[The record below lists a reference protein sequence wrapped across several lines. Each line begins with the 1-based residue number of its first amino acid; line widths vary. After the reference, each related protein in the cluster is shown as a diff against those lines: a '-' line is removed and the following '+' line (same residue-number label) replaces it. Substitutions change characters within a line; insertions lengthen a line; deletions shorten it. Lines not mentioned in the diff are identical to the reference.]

1 MNGNDKDALQ
11 SSPSAAL
18 GIGEAL
24 INRKRLLVSLLSDRE
39 AVRVICAPPL
49 YGKTVLANQYAR
61 MAFPPGNVT
70 WIQASDP
77 EFLVNLDSGN
87 IEEVLDSDNSSPGK
101 LVVFDGISKLKGKR
115 RTSLVTLMGK
125 LHTKQ
130 CEVMVTT
137 EDSTLAA
144 DVELPVVVLDA
155 REMALSSDELPKRQD
170 HFGNHESPFEKDHMP
185 TKRCVPPVALD
196 NERGADRFLKA
207 LLRQTP
213 SSPEESLAHLALFLG
228 SGSLSQITDFFDEH
242 TQPDISLVER
252 LYPYAGV
259 RLLSST
265 FSSFDLS
272 DEAKHELMATHYS
285 SVAAF
290 TRFED
295 EAGFV
300 LACVDLCLATGNR
313 ELAAMALES
322 RKVQQWYAEKHGAET
337 ANYPLQALGDNAIP
351 ADDKAT
357 VGSMKHE
364 IASPVRIDLFGHCE
378 VTRDGESVLSKG
390 ELRRKAKLVIA
401 LLVVNDGKELPRTWI
416 ERIVWPESD
425 PACVRSSFYNLW
437 SYIRRILTPSG
448 EEPFGSRRSR
458 DTVSFAGLNY
468 VSDVSEVH
476 AQCLLL
482 NGCTDP
488 DICKRALGEIER
500 LYCGPLLPGVQND
513 QIDAYRITYQNRVLD
528 ALVDGVRAL
537 IRVNELRLAQ
547 HYAEFAFGIDQTRED
562 VVYQYMKVQ
571 QLLGQFAGAIS
582 TFVSCRRALVDRFG
596 IDGSSRLEDLYEEIL
611 EEVSA
616 SGTSTETFKN
626 DGSSHRP

>member
-1 MNGNDKDALQ
+1 MNGNDKDALR

-70 WIQASDP
+70 WVQASEP
-77 EFLVNLDSGN
+77 EFLVSLDSGN
-87 IEEVLDSDNSSPGK
+87 IEEVLDSDGSSPGK

-155 REMALSSDELPKRQD
+155 REMALSSDELPKRQC
-170 HFGNHESPFEKDHMP
+170 HSGNHESLFEKGHMP
-185 TKRCVPPVALD
+185 TKRSVPPVALD
-196 NERGADRFLKA
+196 KEKGADRFLKA

-213 SSPEESLAHLALFLG
+213 SSPEESLAYLALFLG
-228 SGSLSQITDFFDEH
+228 SGSLSLITDFFDEH
-242 TQPDISLVER
+242 TQPDIALVES
-252 LYPYAGV
+252 LFPFAGV
-259 RLLSST
+259 SLLSS
-265 FSSFDLS
+265 SFYAFELTV
-272 DEAKHELMATHYS
+272 EARHELMAAHYS
-285 SVAAF
+285 SIVSF
-290 TRFED
+290 SRFED
-295 EAGFV
+295 EAEFL
-300 LACVDLCLATGNR
+300 LACVDSCLAAGKR
-313 ELAAMALES
+313 ALASKALES

-337 ANYPLQALGDNAIP
+337 GNFSLPIP
-351 ADDKAT
+351 ASEHFFGEDGTITDAVKT
-357 VGSMKHE
+357 E
-364 IASPVRIDLFGHCE
+364 IVSPVRINLFGRCE
-378 VTRDGESVLSKG
+378 VTRDGKDVLPNG
-390 ELRRKAKLVIA
+390 ELRRKAKLVLA

-437 SYIRRILTPSG
+437 SYIRRVLTPPD

-458 DTVSFAGLNY
+458 DTVSLAGLNY
-468 VSDVSEVH
+468 VSDVGEVH

-482 NGCTDP
+482 NGCNDP

-537 IRVNELRLAQ
+537 IRANDLRLAQ

-571 QLLGQFAGAIS
+571 QLLGQYAGAIS
-582 TFVSCRRALVDRFG
+582 AFVSCRRALVDRFG
-596 IDGSSRLEDLYEEIL
+596 IDGSSRLEELYEEIL
-611 EEVSA
+611 EEVSSSGATIETLKDDEA
-616 SGTSTETFKN
+616 SC
-626 DGSSHRP
+626 R

>member
-1 MNGNDKDALQ
+1 MNGNDKDALR

-70 WIQASDP
+70 WVQASEP
-77 EFLVNLDSGN
+77 EFLVNLDSGS
-87 IEEVLDSDNSSPGK
+87 IEEVLDSDDSLPGK

-155 REMALSSDELPKRQD
+155 REMALSSDELPKRQC
-170 HFGNHESPFEKDHMP
+170 HSGNHESLFEKGHMP
-185 TKRCVPPVALD
+185 TKRSVPPVALD
-196 NERGADRFLKA
+196 KEKGADRFLKA
-207 LLRQTP
+207 LLRQAP
-213 SSPEESLAHLALFLG
+213 SSPEESLAYLALFLG
-228 SGSLSQITDFFDEH
+228 SGSLSLITDFFDEH
-242 TQPDISLVER
+242 TQPDIALVES
-252 LYPYAGV
+252 LFPFAGV
-259 RLLSST
+259 SLLSS
-265 FSSFDLS
+265 SFYAFELTV
-272 DEAKHELMATHYS
+272 EARHELMAAHYS
-285 SVAAF
+285 SIVSF
-290 TRFED
+290 SRFED
-295 EAGFV
+295 EAEFL
-300 LACVDLCLATGNR
+300 LACVDSCLAAGKR
-313 ELAAMALES
+313 ALASKALEG

-337 ANYPLQALGDNAIP
+337 GNFSLPIPVNDHFFGEGGAITD
-351 ADDKAT
+351 AVKT
-357 VGSMKHE
+357 E
-364 IASPVRIDLFGHCE
+364 IVSPVRINLFGRCE
-378 VTRDGESVLSKG
+378 VTRDGKNVLPNG
-390 ELRRKAKLVIA
+390 ELRRKAKLVLA

-437 SYIRRILTPSG
+437 SYIRRVLTPPD

-458 DTVSFAGLNY
+458 DTVSLAGLNY
-468 VSDVSEVH
+468 VSDVGEVH

-482 NGCTDP
+482 NGCNDP

-537 IRVNELRLAQ
+537 IRANDLRLAQ

-571 QLLGQFAGAIS
+571 QLLGQYAGAIS

-596 IDGSSRLEDLYEEIL
+596 IDGSSRLEELYEEIL
-611 EEVSA
+611 EEVSSSGATTEAPKDDEA
-616 SGTSTETFKN
+616 SW
-626 DGSSHRP
+626 R

>member
-1 MNGNDKDALQ
+1 MNGNDKDALR

-70 WIQASDP
+70 WVQASEP
-77 EFLVNLDSGN
+77 EFLVNLDSGS
-87 IEEVLDSDNSSPGK
+87 IDEILDFDDSSPGK

-170 HFGNHESPFEKDHMP
+170 HSGNHESLFEKGHMP
-185 TKRCVPPVALD
+185 TKRSVPPVALD
-196 NERGADRFLKA
+196 KEKGADRFLKA

-213 SSPEESLAHLALFLG
+213 SSPEESLAYLALFLG
-228 SGSLSQITDFFDEH
+228 SGSLSLITDFFDEH
-242 TQPDISLVER
+242 TQPDIALVES
-252 LYPYAGV
+252 LFPFAGV
-259 RLLSST
+259 SLLSS
-265 FSSFDLS
+265 SFYAFELTV
-272 DEAKHELMATHYS
+272 EARHELMAAHYS
-285 SVAAF
+285 SIVSF
-290 TRFED
+290 SRFED
-295 EAGFV
+295 EAEFL
-300 LACVDLCLATGNR
+300 LACVDSCLAAGKR
-313 ELAAMALES
+313 ALASKALES

-337 ANYPLQALGDNAIP
+337 GNFSLPIP
-351 ADDKAT
+351 SNEHFFGEDGTITDAVKT
-357 VGSMKHE
+357 E
-364 IASPVRIDLFGHCE
+364 IVSSVRINLFGRCE
-378 VTRDGESVLSKG
+378 VTRDGKNVLPNG
-390 ELRRKAKLVIA
+390 ELRRKAKLVLA

-437 SYIRRILTPSG
+437 SYIRRVLTPPD

-458 DTVSFAGLNY
+458 DTVSLAGLNY
-468 VSDVSEVH
+468 VSDVGEVH

-482 NGCTDP
+482 NGCNDP

-537 IRVNELRLAQ
+537 IRANDLRLAQ

-571 QLLGQFAGAIS
+571 QLLGQYAGAIS

-596 IDGSSRLEDLYEEIL
+596 IDGSSRLEELYEEIL
-611 EEVSA
+611 EEVSS
-616 SGTSTETFKN
+616 SGATTETLK
-626 DGSSHRP
+626 DDEASCR

>member
-1 MNGNDKDALQ
+1 MNGNDKDALR
-11 SSPSAAL
+11 SSPSVAL

-70 WIQASDP
+70 WVQASEP
-77 EFLVNLDSGN
+77 EFLVNLDSGS
-87 IEEVLDSDNSSPGK
+87 IEEVLDSDDSSPGK

-137 EDSTLAA
+137 EDFTLAA

-155 REMALSSDELPKRQD
+155 REMALSSDELPKRQC
-170 HFGNHESPFEKDHMP
+170 HSGNHESLFKKGHMP
-185 TKRCVPPVALD
+185 TKRSVPPVALD
-196 NERGADRFLKA
+196 KEKGADRFLKA

-213 SSPEESLAHLALFLG
+213 SSPEESLAYLAFFLG
-228 SGSLSQITDFFDEH
+228 SGSLSLITDFFDEH
-242 TQPDISLVER
+242 TQPDIALVEN
-252 LYPYAGV
+252 LFPFAGV
-259 RLLSST
+259 SLLSS
-265 FSSFDLS
+265 SFYAFELTV
-272 DEAKHELMATHYS
+272 EARHELMAAHYS
-285 SVAAF
+285 SIVSF
-290 TRFED
+290 SRFED
-295 EAGFV
+295 EAEFL
-300 LACVDLCLATGNR
+300 LACVDSCLAAGKR
-313 ELAAMALES
+313 ALASKALES

-337 ANYPLQALGDNAIP
+337 GNFSLPIP
-351 ADDKAT
+351 SNEHFFGEDGTITDAVKT
-357 VGSMKHE
+357 E
-364 IASPVRIDLFGHCE
+364 IVSSVRINLFGRCE
-378 VTRDGESVLSKG
+378 VTRDGKNVLPNG
-390 ELRRKAKLVIA
+390 ELRRKAKLVLA

-437 SYIRRILTPSG
+437 SYIRRVLTPPD

-458 DTVSFAGLNY
+458 DTVSLAGLNY
-468 VSDVSEVH
+468 VSDVGEVH

-482 NGCTDP
+482 NGCNDP

-537 IRVNELRLAQ
+537 IRANDLRLAQ

-571 QLLGQFAGAIS
+571 QLLGQYAGAIS

-596 IDGSSRLEDLYEEIL
+596 IDGSSRLEELYEEIL
-611 EEVSA
+611 EEVSS
-616 SGTSTETFKN
+616 SGATTETLK
-626 DGSSHRP
+626 DDEASCR

>member
-1 MNGNDKDALQ
+1 MNGNDKDALR

-70 WIQASDP
+70 WVQASEP
-77 EFLVNLDSGN
+77 EFLVNLDSGS
-87 IEEVLDSDNSSPGK
+87 IDEVLDSDDSSPGK

-170 HFGNHESPFEKDHMP
+170 HSGNHESLFEKGHMP
-185 TKRCVPPVALD
+185 TKRSVPPVALD
-196 NERGADRFLKA
+196 KEKGADRFLKA
-207 LLRQTP
+207 LLRQAP
-213 SSPEESLAHLALFLG
+213 SSPEESLAYLALFLG
-228 SGSLSQITDFFDEH
+228 SGSLSLITDFFDEH
-242 TQPDISLVER
+242 TQPDIALVES
-252 LYPYAGV
+252 LFPFAGV
-259 RLLSST
+259 SLLSS
-265 FSSFDLS
+265 SFYAFELTV
-272 DEAKHELMATHYS
+272 EARHELMAAHYS
-285 SVAAF
+285 SIVSF
-290 TRFED
+290 SRFED
-295 EAGFV
+295 EAEFL
-300 LACVDLCLATGNR
+300 LACVDSCLAAGKR
-313 ELAAMALES
+313 ALASKALES

-337 ANYPLQALGDNAIP
+337 GNFSLPIP
-351 ADDKAT
+351 ASDHFFGEGGTITDAVKT
-357 VGSMKHE
+357 E
-364 IASPVRIDLFGHCE
+364 IVSPVRIHLFGRCE
-378 VTRDGESVLSKG
+378 VTRDGKNVLPNG
-390 ELRRKAKLVIA
+390 ELRRKAKLVLA

-437 SYIRRILTPSG
+437 SYIRRVLTPPD

-458 DTVSFAGLNY
+458 DTVSLAGLNY
-468 VSDVSEVH
+468 VSDVGEVH

-482 NGCTDP
+482 NGCNDP

-537 IRVNELRLAQ
+537 IRANDLRLAQ
-547 HYAEFAFGIDQTRED
+547 HYAEFAFGVDQTRED

-571 QLLGQFAGAIS
+571 QLLGQYAGAIS

-596 IDGSSRLEDLYEEIL
+596 IDGSSRLEELYEEIL
-611 EEVSA
+611 EEVSS
-616 SGTSTETFKN
+616 SGATTETLK
-626 DGSSHRP
+626 DDEASWR

>member
-1 MNGNDKDALQ
+1 MNGNDKDALR

-24 INRKRLLVSLLSDRE
+24 IDRKRLLISLLSDRE

-61 MAFPPGNVT
+61 IAFPPASVT
-70 WIQASDP
+70 WIQASEP
-77 EFLVNLDSGN
+77 EILVNLDSGN
-87 IEEVLDSDNSSPGK
+87 IEEALDSDDSSPGK

-155 REMALSSDELPKRQD
+155 REMALSSDELPKCQD
-170 HFGNHESPFEKDHMP
+170 HSGNHESLIEMGHMP
-185 TKRCVPPVALD
+185 TKCSVPPVALD
-196 NERGADRFLKA
+196 KERGADRFLEA

-213 SSPEESLAHLALFLG
+213 SSPEESLAYLALFFG
-228 SGSLSQITDFFDEH
+228 SGSLSQITSFFDEH
-242 TQPDISLVER
+242 TQPDISLVES
-252 LYPYAGV
+252 LFPFAGV
-259 RLLSST
+259 RLLSSS
-265 FSSFDLS
+265 FSAFELTV
-272 DEAKHELMATHYS
+272 EARHELMAAHYS
-285 SVAAF
+285 SIAPF

-295 EAGFV
+295 EAEFL
-300 LACVDLCLATGNR
+300 LACVDSCLATDKR
-313 ELAAMALES
+313 ALASMAFES
-322 RKVQQWYAEKHGAET
+322 RKIQQWYAEKHGPET
-337 ANYPLQALGDNAIP
+337 ANLSLPIP
-351 ADDKAT
+351 VNEYRFGEGGASPDAVKTET
-357 VGSMKHE
+357 V
-364 IASPVRIDLFGHCE
+364 SPVRIDLFGRCE

-437 SYIRRILTPSG
+437 SYIRRILTPPG

-458 DTVSFAGLNY
+458 DTVSLAGLNY
-468 VSDVSEVH
+468 VSDVGEVH

-500 LYCGPLLPGVQND
+500 RYCGPLLPGVQND

-547 HYAEFAFGIDQTRED
+547 HYAEFAFAIDQTRED

-596 IDGSSRLEDLYEEIL
+596 IDGSSRLEELYEEIL

-616 SGTSTETFKN
+616 SGASTETFKN
-626 DGSSHRP
+626 DGASLQ

>member
-1 MNGNDKDALQ
+1 MNGNDKDALR

-18 GIGEAL
+18 GIGEAF
-24 INRKRLLVSLLSDRE
+24 ISRKRLLVSLLSDRE

-70 WIQASDP
+70 WVQASEP
-77 EFLVNLDSGN
+77 EFLVNLDSGS
-87 IEEVLDSDNSSPGK
+87 IEEVLDSDGSLPGK

-170 HFGNHESPFEKDHMP
+170 HSGNHESLFEKGHMP
-185 TKRCVPPVALD
+185 TKRSVPPVALD
-196 NERGADRFLKA
+196 KEKGADRFLKA
-207 LLRQTP
+207 LLCQAP
-213 SSPEESLAHLALFLG
+213 SSPEESLAYLALFLG
-228 SGSLSQITDFFDEH
+228 SGSLSLITDFFDEH
-242 TQPDISLVER
+242 TQPDIALVES
-252 LYPYAGV
+252 LFPFAGV
-259 RLLSST
+259 SLLSSS
-265 FSSFDLS
+265 FSAFELTV
-272 DEAKHELMATHYS
+272 EARHELMAAHYS
-285 SVAAF
+285 SIVSF
-290 TRFED
+290 SRFED
-295 EAGFV
+295 ESELL
-300 LACVDLCLATGNR
+300 LACVDSCLAAGKR
-313 ELAAMALES
+313 ALASKALES

-337 ANYPLQALGDNAIP
+337 GNFSLPIP
-351 ADDKAT
+351 ANDHFFDEGGTITDAVKT
-357 VGSMKHE
+357 E
-364 IASPVRIDLFGHCE
+364 IVSPVRINLFGRCE
-378 VTRDGESVLSKG
+378 VTRDGKNVLPNG
-390 ELRRKAKLVIA
+390 ELRRKAKLVLA

-437 SYIRRILTPSG
+437 SYIRRVLTPPD

-458 DTVSFAGLNY
+458 DTVSLAGLNY
-468 VSDVSEVH
+468 VSDVGEVH

-482 NGCTDP
+482 NGCNDP

-513 QIDAYRITYQNRVLD
+513 QLDAYRITYQNRVLD

-537 IRVNELRLAQ
+537 IRANDLRLAQ

-571 QLLGQFAGAIS
+571 QLLGQYAGAIS

-596 IDGSSRLEDLYEEIL
+596 IDGSSRLEELYEEIL
-611 EEVSA
+611 EEVSSSGAATEAPKDDEA
-616 SGTSTETFKN
+616 SW
-626 DGSSHRP
+626 R

>member
-1 MNGNDKDALQ
+1 MNGNDKDALR

-18 GIGEAL
+18 GIGEAF
-24 INRKRLLVSLLSDRE
+24 ISRKRLLVSLLSDRE

-70 WIQASDP
+70 WVQASEP
-77 EFLVNLDSGN
+77 EFLVNLDSGS
-87 IEEVLDSDNSSPGK
+87 IEEVLDSDDSSPGK

-137 EDSTLAA
+137 EDFTLAA

-155 REMALSSDELPKRQD
+155 REMALSSDELPKRQC
-170 HFGNHESPFEKDHMP
+170 HSGNHESLFEKGHMP
-185 TKRCVPPVALD
+185 TKRSVPPVALD
-196 NERGADRFLKA
+196 KEKGADRFLKA

-213 SSPEESLAHLALFLG
+213 SSPEESLAYLALFLG
-228 SGSLSQITDFFDEH
+228 SGSLSLITDFFDEH
-242 TQPDISLVER
+242 TQPDIALVES
-252 LYPYAGV
+252 LFPFAGV
-259 RLLSST
+259 SLQS
-265 FSSFDLS
+265 SSFSAFELTV
-272 DEAKHELMATHYS
+272 EARHELMAAHYS
-285 SVAAF
+285 SIVPF
-290 TRFED
+290 SRFED
-295 EAGFV
+295 EAEFL
-300 LACVDLCLATGNR
+300 LACVESCLAAGKR
-313 ELAAMALES
+313 ALASKALES

-337 ANYPLQALGDNAIP
+337 GNFSLPIP
-351 ADDKAT
+351 ASEHFFGEGGTITDAVKT
-357 VGSMKHE
+357 E
-364 IASPVRIDLFGHCE
+364 IVSPVRINLFGRCE
-378 VTRDGESVLSKG
+378 VTRDGKNVLPNG
-390 ELRRKAKLVIA
+390 ELRRKAKLVLA

-437 SYIRRILTPSG
+437 SYIRRVLTPPD

-458 DTVSFAGLNY
+458 DTVSLAGLNY
-468 VSDVSEVH
+468 VSDVGEVH

-482 NGCTDP
+482 NGCNDP

-537 IRVNELRLAQ
+537 IRANDLRLAQ

-571 QLLGQFAGAIS
+571 QLLGQYAGAIS

-596 IDGSSRLEDLYEEIL
+596 IDGSSRLEELYEEIL
-611 EEVSA
+611 EEVSS
-616 SGTSTETFKN
+616 SGATTETLK
-626 DGSSHRP
+626 DDEASCR

>member
-1 MNGNDKDALQ
+1 MNGNDKDALRL
-11 SSPSAAL
+11 SPSAAL
-18 GIGEAL
+18 GIGEAF

-70 WIQASDP
+70 WVQASEP
-77 EFLVNLDSGN
+77 EFLVNLDSGS
-87 IEEVLDSDNSSPGK
+87 IEEVLDYDDSSPGK

-155 REMALSSDELPKRQD
+155 REMALSSDELPKCQC
-170 HFGNHESPFEKDHMP
+170 HSGNQESLFEKGHML
-185 TKRCVPPVALD
+185 TKRSVPPVALD
-196 NERGADRFLKA
+196 KEKGADRFLKA

-213 SSPEESLAHLALFLG
+213 SSPEESLAYLALFLG
-228 SGSLSQITDFFDEH
+228 SGSLSLITDFFDEH
-242 TQPDISLVER
+242 TQPDISMVES
-252 LYPYAGV
+252 LFPFAGV
-259 RLLSST
+259 SLLSSS
-265 FSSFDLS
+265 FSAFELTV
-272 DEAKHELMATHYS
+272 EARHELMAAHYS
-285 SVAAF
+285 SIVPF
-290 TRFED
+290 SRFED
-295 EAGFV
+295 EAEFL
-300 LACVDLCLATGNR
+300 LACVDSCLAAGKR
-313 ELAAMALES
+313 ALASMTLES

-337 ANYPLQALGDNAIP
+337 GNFSLPIPVNDHFFGEGGAITD
-351 ADDKAT
+351 AVKT
-357 VGSMKHE
+357 E
-364 IASPVRIDLFGHCE
+364 IVSPVRIHLFGRCE
-378 VTRDGESVLSKG
+378 VMRDGKNVLPNG
-390 ELRRKAKLVIA
+390 ELRRKAKLVLA

-437 SYIRRILTPSG
+437 SYIRRVLTPPD

-458 DTVSFAGLNY
+458 DTVSLAGLNY
-468 VSDVSEVH
+468 VSDVGEVH

-482 NGCTDP
+482 NGCNDP

-537 IRVNELRLAQ
+537 IRANDLRLAQ
-547 HYAEFAFGIDQTRED
+547 HYAELAFGIDQTRED

-571 QLLGQFAGAIS
+571 QLLGQYAGAIS

-596 IDGSSRLEDLYEEIL
+596 IDGSSRLEELYEEIL
-611 EEVSA
+611 EEVSSSGATTEAPKDNEA
-616 SGTSTETFKN
+616 SW
-626 DGSSHRP
+626 

>member
-1 MNGNDKDALQ
+1 MNGNDKDALR

-18 GIGEAL
+18 GIGEAF

-70 WIQASDP
+70 WVQASEP
-77 EFLVNLDSGN
+77 EFLVNLDSGS
-87 IEEVLDSDNSSPGK
+87 IEEVLDSDDSSPGK

-170 HFGNHESPFEKDHMP
+170 HSGNHESLFEKGHMP
-185 TKRCVPPVALD
+185 TKRSVPPVALD
-196 NERGADRFLKA
+196 KEKGADRFLKA
-207 LLRQTP
+207 LLRQAP
-213 SSPEESLAHLALFLG
+213 SSPEESLAYLALFLG
-228 SGSLSQITDFFDEH
+228 SGSLSLITDFFDEH
-242 TQPDISLVER
+242 TQPDIALVES
-252 LYPYAGV
+252 LFPFAGV
-259 RLLSST
+259 SLLSS
-265 FSSFDLS
+265 SFYAFELTV
-272 DEAKHELMATHYS
+272 EARHELMAAHYS
-285 SVAAF
+285 SIVSF
-290 TRFED
+290 SRFED
-295 EAGFV
+295 EAEFL
-300 LACVDLCLATGNR
+300 LACVDSCLAAGKR
-313 ELAAMALES
+313 ALASKALES
-322 RKVQQWYAEKHGAET
+322 RKVQQWCAEKHGAET
-337 ANYPLQALGDNAIP
+337 GNFSLPIP
-351 ADDKAT
+351 ASDHFFGEGGTITDEVKT
-357 VGSMKHE
+357 E
-364 IASPVRIDLFGHCE
+364 IVSPVRINLFGRCE
-378 VTRDGESVLSKG
+378 VTRDGKNVLPNG
-390 ELRRKAKLVIA
+390 ELRRKAKLVLA

-437 SYIRRILTPSG
+437 SYIRRVLTPPD

-458 DTVSFAGLNY
+458 DTVSLAGLNY
-468 VSDVSEVH
+468 VSDVGEVH

-482 NGCTDP
+482 NGCNDP

-537 IRVNELRLAQ
+537 IRANDLRLAQ
-547 HYAEFAFGIDQTRED
+547 HNAEFAFGVDQTRED

-571 QLLGQFAGAIS
+571 QLLGQYAGAIS

-596 IDGSSRLEDLYEEIL
+596 IDGSSRLEELYEEIL
-611 EEVSA
+611 EEVSS
-616 SGTSTETFKN
+616 SGATTETLK
-626 DGSSHRP
+626 DDEASWR

>member
-1 MNGNDKDALQ
+1 MNGNDKDALR

-70 WIQASDP
+70 WVQASEP
-77 EFLVNLDSGN
+77 EFLVSLDSGN
-87 IEEVLDSDNSSPGK
+87 IEEVLDSDGSSPGK

-170 HFGNHESPFEKDHMP
+170 HSGNHESLFEKGHMP
-185 TKRCVPPVALD
+185 TKRSVPPVALD
-196 NERGADRFLKA
+196 KEKGADRFLKA

-213 SSPEESLAHLALFLG
+213 SSPEESLAYLALFLG
-228 SGSLSQITDFFDEH
+228 SGSLSLITDFFDEH
-242 TQPDISLVER
+242 TQPDIALVES
-252 LYPYAGV
+252 LFPFAGV
-259 RLLSST
+259 SLLSS
-265 FSSFDLS
+265 SFYAFELTV
-272 DEAKHELMATHYS
+272 EARHELMAAHYS
-285 SVAAF
+285 SIVSF
-290 TRFED
+290 SRFED
-295 EAGFV
+295 EAEFL
-300 LACVDLCLATGNR
+300 LACVDSCLAAGKR
-313 ELAAMALES
+313 ALASKALES

-337 ANYPLQALGDNAIP
+337 GNFSLPIP
-351 ADDKAT
+351 SNEHFFGEDGTITDAVKT
-357 VGSMKHE
+357 E
-364 IASPVRIDLFGHCE
+364 IVSPVRINLFGRCE
-378 VTRDGESVLSKG
+378 VTRDGKNVLPNG
-390 ELRRKAKLVIA
+390 ELRRKAKLVLA

-437 SYIRRILTPSG
+437 SYIRRVLTPPD

-458 DTVSFAGLNY
+458 DTVSLAGLNY
-468 VSDVSEVH
+468 VSDVGEVH

-482 NGCTDP
+482 NGCNDP

-537 IRVNELRLAQ
+537 IRANDLRLAQ

-571 QLLGQFAGAIS
+571 QLLGQYAGAIS
-582 TFVSCRRALVDRFG
+582 SFVSCRRALVDRFG
-596 IDGSSRLEDLYEEIL
+596 IDGSSRLEELYEEIL
-611 EEVSA
+611 EEVSSSGATIETLKDDEA
-616 SGTSTETFKN
+616 SC
-626 DGSSHRP
+626 R

>member
-1 MNGNDKDALQ
+1 MNGNDKDAPQ
-11 SSPSAAL
+11 SYPSAAL

-24 INRKRLLVSLLSDRE
+24 ISRKRLLISLLSDRE

-61 MAFPPGNVT
+61 IAFPPASVT
-70 WIQASDP
+70 WIQASEP

-87 IEEVLDSDNSSPGK
+87 IEEAFDSDNYSPGK

-155 REMALSSDELPKRQD
+155 REMALSSDELPKYQD
-170 HFGNHESPFEKDHMP
+170 HSDNHESLFEKGHMP
-185 TKRCVPPVALD
+185 TKRSVPPVALD
-196 NERGADRFLKA
+196 KERGADRFLKA

-213 SSPEESLAHLALFLG
+213 SSPEESLAYLALFFG
-228 SGSLSQITDFFDEH
+228 SGSLSQITDFFDER
-242 TQPDISLVER
+242 TQPDISLVES
-252 LYPYAGV
+252 LFPFAGV
-259 RLLSST
+259 RLLSSS
-265 FSSFDLS
+265 FSAFELTV
-272 DEAKHELMATHYS
+272 EARHELMAAHYS
-285 SVAAF
+285 SIVPF

-295 EAGFV
+295 EAEFL
-300 LACVDLCLATGNR
+300 LACVGSCLVSGKRA
-313 ELAAMALES
+313 LASMAFES
-322 RKVQQWYAEKHGAET
+322 RKIQQWYAEKHGPET
-337 ANYPLQALGDNAIP
+337 ANLSLPIP
-351 ADDKAT
+351 ANEHSFGEGGASADAVKT
-357 VGSMKHE
+357 E
-364 IASPVRIDLFGHCE
+364 TTSPVRIDLFGRCE

-437 SYIRRILTPSG
+437 SYIRRILTPPG

-458 DTVSFAGLNY
+458 DTVSLAGLNY
-468 VSDVSEVH
+468 VSDVGEVH

-488 DICKRALGEIER
+488 DICKRALGKIER

-547 HYAEFAFGIDQTRED
+547 HYAEFAFAIDQTRED

-596 IDGSSRLEDLYEEIL
+596 IDGSSRLEELYEEIL

-616 SGTSTETFKN
+616 SGASAEPFKN
-626 DGSSHRP
+626 DGASLQ

>member
-1 MNGNDKDALQ
+1 MNGNDKDALR

-70 WIQASDP
+70 WVQASEP
-77 EFLVNLDSGN
+77 EFLVSLDSGS
-87 IEEVLDSDNSSPGK
+87 IEEVLDSDDSSPGK

-155 REMALSSDELPKRQD
+155 REMALSSDELPMCQC
-170 HFGNHESPFEKDHMP
+170 HSGNQESLFESCHMP
-185 TKRCVPPVALD
+185 TKRSVPPVALD
-196 NERGADRFLKA
+196 KEKGADRFLKA

-213 SSPEESLAHLALFLG
+213 SSPEESLAYLALFLG
-228 SGSLSQITDFFDEH
+228 SGSLSLITDFFDEH
-242 TQPDISLVER
+242 TQPDISLVES
-252 LYPYAGV
+252 LFPFAGV
-259 RLLSST
+259 SLLSSS
-265 FSSFDLS
+265 FSAFELTV
-272 DEAKHELMATHYS
+272 EARHELMAAHYS
-285 SVAAF
+285 SIVPF
-290 TRFED
+290 SRFED
-295 EAGFV
+295 EVEFL
-300 LACVDLCLATGNR
+300 LACVDSCLAAGKR
-313 ELAAMALES
+313 ALASKALES

-337 ANYPLQALGDNAIP
+337 GNFSLPIP
-351 ADDKAT
+351 ANEHFFGEGGGITDAVKT
-357 VGSMKHE
+357 E
-364 IASPVRIDLFGHCE
+364 IVSPVRIHLFGRCE
-378 VTRDGESVLSKG
+378 VTRYGKNVLPNG
-390 ELRRKAKLVIA
+390 ELRRKAKLVLA

-437 SYIRRILTPSG
+437 SYIRRVLTPPD

-458 DTVSFAGLNY
+458 DTVSLAGLNY
-468 VSDVSEVH
+468 VSDVGEVH

-482 NGCTDP
+482 NGCNDP

-528 ALVDGVRAL
+528 ALVDGARAL
-537 IRVNELRLAQ
+537 IRANDLRLAQ

-562 VVYQYMKVQ
+562 VVCQYMKVQ
-571 QLLGQFAGAIS
+571 QLLGQYAGAIS

-596 IDGSSRLEDLYEEIL
+596 IDGSSRLEELYEEIL
-611 EEVSA
+611 EEVSS
-616 SGTSTETFKN
+616 SGATAEVPKDDETSYQ
-626 DGSSHRP
+626 

>member
-1 MNGNDKDALQ
+1 MNGNDKDALRL
-11 SSPSAAL
+11 SPSAL

-70 WIQASDP
+70 WVQASEP
-77 EFLVNLDSGN
+77 EFLVNLDSGS
-87 IEEVLDSDNSSPGK
+87 IEEVLDSDDSSPGK

-137 EDSTLAA
+137 EDFTLAA

-155 REMALSSDELPKRQD
+155 REMALSSDELPKRQC
-170 HFGNHESPFEKDHMP
+170 HSGNHESLFEKGHMP
-185 TKRCVPPVALD
+185 TKRSVPPVALD
-196 NERGADRFLKA
+196 KEKGADRFLKA

-213 SSPEESLAHLALFLG
+213 SSPEESLAYLALFLG
-228 SGSLSQITDFFDEH
+228 SGSLSLITDFFDEH
-242 TQPDISLVER
+242 TQPDIALVES
-252 LYPYAGV
+252 LFPFAGV
-259 RLLSST
+259 SLLSSS
-265 FSSFDLS
+265 FSAFELTV
-272 DEAKHELMATHYS
+272 EARHELMAAHYS
-285 SVAAF
+285 SIVSF
-290 TRFED
+290 SRFED
-295 EAGFV
+295 ESEFL
-300 LACVDLCLATGNR
+300 LACVDSCLAAGKR
-313 ELAAMALES
+313 ALASKALES

-337 ANYPLQALGDNAIP
+337 GNFSLPIP
-351 ADDKAT
+351 ANEHFFGECGAITDAVKT
-357 VGSMKHE
+357 E
-364 IASPVRIDLFGHCE
+364 IVSPVRIHLFGRCE
-378 VTRDGESVLSKG
+378 VTRDGKNVLPNG
-390 ELRRKAKLVIA
+390 ELRRKAKLVLA

-425 PACVRSSFYNLW
+425 PTCVRSSFYNLW
-437 SYIRRILTPSG
+437 SYIRRVLTPPD

-458 DTVSFAGLNY
+458 DTVSLAGLNY
-468 VSDVSEVH
+468 VSDVGEVH

-482 NGCTDP
+482 NGCNDP

-537 IRVNELRLAQ
+537 IRANDLRLAQ

-571 QLLGQFAGAIS
+571 QLLGQYAGAIS

-596 IDGSSRLEDLYEEIL
+596 IDGLSRLEELYEEIL
-611 EEVSA
+611 EEVSSSGATAEVPKDDEA
-616 SGTSTETFKN
+616 SY
-626 DGSSHRP
+626 R

>member
-1 MNGNDKDALQ
+1 MNGNDKDALR

-18 GIGEAL
+18 GIGEAF

-70 WIQASDP
+70 WVQASEP
-77 EFLVNLDSGN
+77 EFLVNLDSGS
-87 IEEVLDSDNSSPGK
+87 IEEVLDSDDSSPGK

-155 REMALSSDELPKRQD
+155 REMALSSDELPKCQC
-170 HFGNHESPFEKDHMP
+170 HPGNQESLFESCHMP
-185 TKRCVPPVALD
+185 TKRSVPPVALD
-196 NERGADRFLKA
+196 KENGADRFLKA

-213 SSPEESLAHLALFLG
+213 SSPEESVAYLALFLG
-228 SGSLSQITDFFDEH
+228 SGSLSLITDFFDEH
-242 TQPDISLVER
+242 TQPDISLVES
-252 LYPYAGV
+252 LFPFAGV
-259 RLLSST
+259 SLLSSS
-265 FSSFDLS
+265 FSAFELTV
-272 DEAKHELMATHYS
+272 EARHELMAAHYS
-285 SVAAF
+285 SIVPF
-290 TRFED
+290 SRFED
-295 EAGFV
+295 EAEFL
-300 LACVDLCLATGNR
+300 LACVDSCLAAGKR
-313 ELAAMALES
+313 ALASKALES

-337 ANYPLQALGDNAIP
+337 GNFSLPIP
-351 ADDKAT
+351 ANEHFFGEGGVITDAVKT
-357 VGSMKHE
+357 E
-364 IASPVRIDLFGHCE
+364 IVSPVRIHLFGRCE
-378 VTRDGESVLSKG
+378 VTRDGKNVLPNG
-390 ELRRKAKLVIA
+390 ELRRKAKLVLA

-437 SYIRRILTPSG
+437 SYIRRVLTPPD

-458 DTVSFAGLNY
+458 DTVSLAGLNY
-468 VSDVSEVH
+468 VSDVGEVH

-482 NGCTDP
+482 NGCNDP

-528 ALVDGVRAL
+528 ALVDGARAL
-537 IRVNELRLAQ
+537 IRANDLRLAQ

-571 QLLGQFAGAIS
+571 QLLGQYAGAIS

-596 IDGSSRLEDLYEEIL
+596 IDGSSRLEELYEEIL
-611 EEVSA
+611 EEVSSSGATAEVPKDDEA
-616 SGTSTETFKN
+616 SY
-626 DGSSHRP
+626 R

>member
-1 MNGNDKDALQ
+1 MNGNDKDALR

-61 MAFPPGNVT
+61 MAFPPGKVT
-70 WIQASDP
+70 WVQASEP
-77 EFLVNLDSGN
+77 EFLVNLDSGS
-87 IEEVLDSDNSSPGK
+87 IEEVLDSDDSLPGK

-155 REMALSSDELPKRQD
+155 REMALSSDELPKRQG
-170 HFGNHESPFEKDHMP
+170 HSGNHESLFEKGHMP
-185 TKRCVPPVALD
+185 TKRSVPPVALD
-196 NERGADRFLKA
+196 KEKGADRFLKA
-207 LLRQTP
+207 LLCQAP
-213 SSPEESLAHLALFLG
+213 SSPEESLAYLALFLG
-228 SGSLSQITDFFDEH
+228 SGSLSLITDFFDEH
-242 TQPDISLVER
+242 TQPDISLVES
-252 LYPYAGV
+252 LFPFAGV
-259 RLLSST
+259 SLLSSS
-265 FSSFDLS
+265 FSAFELTV
-272 DEAKHELMATHYS
+272 EARHELMAAHYS
-285 SVAAF
+285 SIVSF
-290 TRFED
+290 SRFED
-295 EAGFV
+295 ESEFL
-300 LACVDLCLATGNR
+300 LACVDSCLAAGKR
-313 ELAAMALES
+313 ALASKALES

-337 ANYPLQALGDNAIP
+337 GNFSLPIP
-351 ADDKAT
+351 ANDHFFDEGGTITDAVKT
-357 VGSMKHE
+357 E
-364 IASPVRIDLFGHCE
+364 IVSPVRINLFGRCE
-378 VTRDGESVLSKG
+378 VTRDGKNVLPNG
-390 ELRRKAKLVIA
+390 ELRRKAKLVLA

-437 SYIRRILTPSG
+437 SYIRRVLTPPD

-458 DTVSFAGLNY
+458 DTVSLAGLNY
-468 VSDVSEVH
+468 VSDVGEVH

-482 NGCTDP
+482 NGCNDP

-537 IRVNELRLAQ
+537 IRANDLRLAQ

-571 QLLGQFAGAIS
+571 QLLGQYAGAIS

-596 IDGSSRLEDLYEEIL
+596 IDGSSRLEELYEEIL
-611 EEVSA
+611 EEVSS
-616 SGTSTETFKN
+616 SGATTETLK
-626 DGSSHRP
+626 DDEASWR

>member
-1 MNGNDKDALQ
+1 MNGNDKDALR
-11 SSPSAAL
+11 SSPSAVL

-24 INRKRLLVSLLSDRE
+24 IDRKRLLVSLLSDRE

-70 WIQASDP
+70 WVQASEP
-77 EFLVNLDSGN
+77 EFLVSLDSGS
-87 IEEVLDSDNSSPGK
+87 IEEVLDSDDSSPGK

-170 HFGNHESPFEKDHMP
+170 HSGSQDSLFESGYTP
-185 TKRCVPPVALD
+185 TKRSVPPVALD
-196 NERGADRFLKA
+196 KEKGADRFLKA

-213 SSPEESLAHLALFLG
+213 SSPEESLAYLALFLG
-228 SGSLSQITDFFDEH
+228 SGSLSLITDFFDEH
-242 TQPDISLVER
+242 TQPDISLVES
-252 LYPYAGV
+252 LFPFAGV
-259 RLLSST
+259 SLLSSS
-265 FSSFDLS
+265 FSAFELTV
-272 DEAKHELMATHYS
+272 EARHELMAAHYS
-285 SVAAF
+285 SIVPF
-290 TRFED
+290 SRFED
-295 EAGFV
+295 EAEFL
-300 LACVDLCLATGNR
+300 LACVDSCLAAGKR
-313 ELAAMALES
+313 ALASKALES

-337 ANYPLQALGDNAIP
+337 GNFSLPIP
-351 ADDKAT
+351 ANEHFFGEGGVITDAVKT
-357 VGSMKHE
+357 E
-364 IASPVRIDLFGHCE
+364 IVSPVRIHLFGRCE
-378 VTRDGESVLSKG
+378 VTRDGKNVLPNG
-390 ELRRKAKLVIA
+390 ELRRKAKLVLA

-437 SYIRRILTPSG
+437 SYIRRVLTPPD

-458 DTVSFAGLNY
+458 DTVSLAGLNY
-468 VSDVSEVH
+468 VSDVGEVH

-482 NGCTDP
+482 NGCNDP

-537 IRVNELRLAQ
+537 IRANDLRLAQ

-571 QLLGQFAGAIS
+571 QLLGQYAGAIS

-596 IDGSSRLEDLYEEIL
+596 IDGSSRLEELYEEIL
-611 EEVSA
+611 EEVSSSGATTEAPKDNEA
-616 SGTSTETFKN
+616 SW
-626 DGSSHRP
+626 

>member
-1 MNGNDKDALQ
+1 MNGNDKDALR
-11 SSPSAAL
+11 SSPSAVL

-70 WIQASDP
+70 WVQASEP
-77 EFLVNLDSGN
+77 EFLVSLDSGS
-87 IEEVLDSDNSSPGK
+87 IEEVLDSDDSSPGK

-155 REMALSSDELPKRQD
+155 REMALSSDELPKCQC
-170 HFGNHESPFEKDHMP
+170 HSGNHESLFEKGHMP
-185 TKRCVPPVALD
+185 TKRSVPPVALD
-196 NERGADRFLKA
+196 KEKGADRLLKA

-213 SSPEESLAHLALFLG
+213 SSPEESLAYLALFLG
-228 SGSLSQITDFFDEH
+228 SGSLSLITDFFDEH
-242 TQPDISLVER
+242 TQPDISLVES
-252 LYPYAGV
+252 LFPFAGV
-259 RLLSST
+259 SLLSSS
-265 FSSFDLS
+265 FSAFELTV
-272 DEAKHELMATHYS
+272 EARHELMAAHYS
-285 SVAAF
+285 SIVSF
-290 TRFED
+290 SRFED
-295 EAGFV
+295 EAEFL
-300 LACVDLCLATGNR
+300 LACVDSCLAAGKR
-313 ELAAMALES
+313 ALASKALES

-337 ANYPLQALGDNAIP
+337 GNFSLPIP
-351 ADDKAT
+351 ANDHFFG
-357 VGSMKHE
+357 VGGTITDAVKTE
-364 IASPVRIDLFGHCE
+364 IVSPVRINLFGRCE
-378 VTRDGESVLSKG
+378 VTRDGKNVLPNG
-390 ELRRKAKLVIA
+390 ELRRKAKLVLA

-437 SYIRRILTPSG
+437 SYIRRVLTPPD

-458 DTVSFAGLNY
+458 DTVSLAGLNY
-468 VSDVSEVH
+468 VSDVGEVH

-482 NGCTDP
+482 NGCNDP

-537 IRVNELRLAQ
+537 IRANDLRLAQ

-571 QLLGQFAGAIS
+571 QLLGQYAGAIS
-582 TFVSCRRALVDRFG
+582 SFVSCRRALVDRFG
-596 IDGSSRLEDLYEEIL
+596 IDGSSRLEELYEEIL
-611 EEVSA
+611 EEVSS
-616 SGTSTETFKN
+616 SGATTETLK
-626 DGSSHRP
+626 DDEASCR

>member
-11 SSPSAAL
+11 SYPSAAL

-24 INRKRLLVSLLSDRE
+24 ISRKRLLISLLSDRE

-61 MAFPPGNVT
+61 IAFPPASVT
-70 WIQASDP
+70 WIQASEP

-87 IEEVLDSDNSSPGK
+87 IEEALDSDNSSPGK

-155 REMALSSDELPKRQD
+155 REMALSSDELPKYQD
-170 HFGNHESPFEKDHMP
+170 RSDNHESLFEKGHMP
-185 TKRCVPPVALD
+185 TKRSVPPVALD
-196 NERGADRFLKA
+196 KERGADRFLKA

-213 SSPEESLAHLALFLG
+213 SSPEESLAYLALFFG
-228 SGSLSQITDFFDEH
+228 SGRLSQITDFFDER
-242 TQPDISLVER
+242 TQPDISLVES
-252 LYPYAGV
+252 LFPFAGV
-259 RLLSST
+259 RLLSSS
-265 FSSFDLS
+265 FSAFELTV
-272 DEAKHELMATHYS
+272 EARHELMAAHYS
-285 SVAAF
+285 SIAPF

-295 EAGFV
+295 EAEFL
-300 LACVDLCLATGNR
+300 LACVDSCLAFGKR
-313 ELAAMALES
+313 ALASMAFES
-322 RKVQQWYAEKHGAET
+322 RKIQQWYAEKHGPET
-337 ANYPLQALGDNAIP
+337 GNLSLPIP
-351 ADDKAT
+351 VNEHHFGEGGASADAVKT
-357 VGSMKHE
+357 E
-364 IASPVRIDLFGHCE
+364 TTSPVRIDLFGRCE

-513 QIDAYRITYQNRVLD
+513 QIDGYRITYQNRVLD

-626 DGSSHRP
+626 DGSSHRQ

>member
-1 MNGNDKDALQ
+1 MNGNDKDALR

-24 INRKRLLVSLLSDRE
+24 IDRKRLLVSLLSDRE

-70 WIQASDP
+70 WVQASEP
-77 EFLVNLDSGN
+77 EFLVNLDSGS
-87 IEEVLDSDNSSPGK
+87 IEEVLDSDDSSPGK

-155 REMALSSDELPKRQD
+155 REMALSSDELPKRQC
-170 HFGNHESPFEKDHMP
+170 HSGNHESLFEKGHMP
-185 TKRCVPPVALD
+185 TKRSVPPVALD
-196 NERGADRFLKA
+196 KEKGTDRFLKA

-213 SSPEESLAHLALFLG
+213 SSPEESLAYLALFLG
-228 SGSLSQITDFFDEH
+228 SGSLSLITDFFDEH
-242 TQPDISLVER
+242 TQPDIALVES
-252 LYPYAGV
+252 LFPFAGV
-259 RLLSST
+259 SLLSSS
-265 FSSFDLS
+265 FSAFELTV
-272 DEAKHELMATHYS
+272 EARHELMAAHYS
-285 SVAAF
+285 SIVSF
-290 TRFED
+290 SRFED
-295 EAGFV
+295 EAEFL
-300 LACVDLCLATGNR
+300 LACVDSCLAAGKR
-313 ELAAMALES
+313 ALASKALES

-337 ANYPLQALGDNAIP
+337 GNFSLPIP
-351 ADDKAT
+351 SNEHFFGEDGTITDAVKT
-357 VGSMKHE
+357 E
-364 IASPVRIDLFGHCE
+364 IVSPVRINLFGRCE
-378 VTRDGESVLSKG
+378 VTRDGKNVLPNG
-390 ELRRKAKLVIA
+390 ELRRKAKLVLA

-437 SYIRRILTPSG
+437 SYIRRVLTPPD

-458 DTVSFAGLNY
+458 DTVSLAGLKY
-468 VSDVSEVH
+468 VSDVGEVH

-482 NGCTDP
+482 NGCNDP

-500 LYCGPLLPGVQND
+500 L
-513 QIDAYRITYQNRVLD
+513 
-528 ALVDGVRAL
+528 
-537 IRVNELRLAQ
+537 
-547 HYAEFAFGIDQTRED
+547 
-562 VVYQYMKVQ
+562 
-571 QLLGQFAGAIS
+571 
-582 TFVSCRRALVDRFG
+582 
-596 IDGSSRLEDLYEEIL
+596 
-611 EEVSA
+611 
-616 SGTSTETFKN
+616 
-626 DGSSHRP
+626 

>member
-1 MNGNDKDALQ
+1 MNGNDKDALR

-18 GIGEAL
+18 GIGEAF

-61 MAFPPGNVT
+61 MAFPPGNVI
-70 WIQASDP
+70 WVQASEP
-77 EFLVNLDSGN
+77 EFLVNLDSGS
-87 IEEVLDSDNSSPGK
+87 IEEVLDSDDSSLGK

-155 REMALSSDELPKRQD
+155 REMALSSDELPKRQC
-170 HFGNHESPFEKDHMP
+170 HSGNHESLFEKGHMP
-185 TKRCVPPVALD
+185 TKRSVPPVALD
-196 NERGADRFLKA
+196 KEKGADRFLKA

-213 SSPEESLAHLALFLG
+213 SSPEESLAYLALFLG
-228 SGSLSQITDFFDEH
+228 SGSLSLITDFFDEH
-242 TQPDISLVER
+242 AQPDIALVES
-252 LYPYAGV
+252 LFPFAGV
-259 RLLSST
+259 SLLSS
-265 FSSFDLS
+265 SFYAFELTV
-272 DEAKHELMATHYS
+272 EARHELMAAHYS
-285 SVAAF
+285 SIVSF
-290 TRFED
+290 SRFED
-295 EAGFV
+295 EAEFL
-300 LACVDLCLATGNR
+300 LACVDSCLAAGKR
-313 ELAAMALES
+313 ALASKALES

-337 ANYPLQALGDNAIP
+337 GNFSLPIP
-351 ADDKAT
+351 ASEHFFGEGGTITDAIKT
-357 VGSMKHE
+357 E
-364 IASPVRIDLFGHCE
+364 IVSPVRINLFGRCE
-378 VTRDGESVLSKG
+378 VTRDGKNVLSNG
-390 ELRRKAKLVIA
+390 ELRRKAKLVLA

-437 SYIRRILTPSG
+437 SYIRRVLTPPD

-458 DTVSFAGLNY
+458 DTVSLAGLNY
-468 VSDVSEVH
+468 VSDVGEVH

-482 NGCTDP
+482 NGCNDP

-537 IRVNELRLAQ
+537 IRANDLRLAQ

-571 QLLGQFAGAIS
+571 QLLGQYAGAIS

-596 IDGSSRLEDLYEEIL
+596 IDGSSRLEELYEEIL
-611 EEVSA
+611 EEVSS
-616 SGTSTETFKN
+616 SGATTETLK
-626 DGSSHRP
+626 DDEASWR

>member
-1 MNGNDKDALQ
+1 MNGNDKDALR

-70 WIQASDP
+70 WVQASEP
-77 EFLVNLDSGN
+77 EFLVNLDSGS
-87 IEEVLDSDNSSPGK
+87 IDEVSDSDDSSPGK

-170 HFGNHESPFEKDHMP
+170 HSGNHESLFEKGHMP
-185 TKRCVPPVALD
+185 TKRSVPPVALD
-196 NERGADRFLKA
+196 KEKGADRFLKA
-207 LLRQTP
+207 LLRQAP
-213 SSPEESLAHLALFLG
+213 SSPEESLAYLALFLG
-228 SGSLSQITDFFDEH
+228 SGSLSLITDFFDEH
-242 TQPDISLVER
+242 TQPDIALVES
-252 LYPYAGV
+252 LFPFAGV
-259 RLLSST
+259 SLLSS
-265 FSSFDLS
+265 SFYAFELTV
-272 DEAKHELMATHYS
+272 EARHELMAAHYS
-285 SVAAF
+285 SIVSF
-290 TRFED
+290 SRFED
-295 EAGFV
+295 EAEFL
-300 LACVDLCLATGNR
+300 LACVDSCLAAGKR
-313 ELAAMALES
+313 ALASKALES

-337 ANYPLQALGDNAIP
+337 GNFSLPIP
-351 ADDKAT
+351 ASDHFFGEGGTITDAVKT
-357 VGSMKHE
+357 E
-364 IASPVRIDLFGHCE
+364 IVSPVRINLFGRCE
-378 VTRDGESVLSKG
+378 VTRDGKNVLPNG
-390 ELRRKAKLVIA
+390 ELRRKAKLVLA

-437 SYIRRILTPSG
+437 SYIRRVLTPPD

-458 DTVSFAGLNY
+458 DTVSLAGLNY
-468 VSDVSEVH
+468 VSDVGEVH

-482 NGCTDP
+482 NGCNDP

-537 IRVNELRLAQ
+537 IRANDLRLAQ
-547 HYAEFAFGIDQTRED
+547 HYAEFAFGVDQTRED

-571 QLLGQFAGAIS
+571 QLLGQYAGAIS

-596 IDGSSRLEDLYEEIL
+596 IDGSSRLEELYEEIL
-611 EEVSA
+611 EEVSS
-616 SGTSTETFKN
+616 SGATTETLK
-626 DGSSHRP
+626 DDEASWR

>member
-1 MNGNDKDALQ
+1 MNGNDKDALR

-70 WIQASDP
+70 WVQASEP
-77 EFLVNLDSGN
+77 EFLVNLDSGS
-87 IEEVLDSDNSSPGK
+87 IEEVLDSDDSSPGK

-155 REMALSSDELPKRQD
+155 REMALSSDELPKCQCRS
-170 HFGNHESPFEKDHMP
+170 GNHESLFESGHMP
-185 TKRCVPPVALD
+185 TKRSVPPVALD
-196 NERGADRFLKA
+196 KEKGADRFLKA
-207 LLRQTP
+207 LLRQPP
-213 SSPEESLAHLALFLG
+213 SSPEESLAYLALFLG
-228 SGSLSQITDFFDEH
+228 SGSLSLITDFFDEH
-242 TQPDISLVER
+242 TQPDISLVES
-252 LYPYAGV
+252 LFPFAGV
-259 RLLSST
+259 SLLSSS
-265 FSSFDLS
+265 FSAFELTV
-272 DEAKHELMATHYS
+272 EARYELMAAHYS
-285 SVAAF
+285 SIVPF
-290 TRFED
+290 SRFED
-295 EAGFV
+295 EAEFL
-300 LACVDLCLATGNR
+300 LACVDSCFAAGKRALASK
-313 ELAAMALES
+313 ALES

-337 ANYPLQALGDNAIP
+337 GNFSLPIP
-351 ADDKAT
+351 ANEHFFGEGGVITDAVKT
-357 VGSMKHE
+357 E
-364 IASPVRIDLFGHCE
+364 IVSPVRIHLFGRCE
-378 VTRDGESVLSKG
+378 VTRDGKNVLPNG
-390 ELRRKAKLVIA
+390 ELRRKAKLVLA

-437 SYIRRILTPSG
+437 SYIRRVLTPPD

-458 DTVSFAGLNY
+458 DTVSLAGLNY
-468 VSDVSEVH
+468 VSDVGEVH

-482 NGCTDP
+482 NGCNDP

-537 IRVNELRLAQ
+537 IRANDLRLAQ

-571 QLLGQFAGAIS
+571 QLLGQYAGAIS

-596 IDGSSRLEDLYEEIL
+596 IDGSSRLEELYEEIL
-611 EEVSA
+611 EEVSSSGATTEAPKDNEA
-616 SGTSTETFKN
+616 SW
-626 DGSSHRP
+626 

>member
-1 MNGNDKDALQ
+1 MNGNDKDALR

-70 WIQASDP
+70 WVQASEP
-77 EFLVNLDSGN
+77 EFLVNLDSGS
-87 IEEVLDSDNSSPGK
+87 IEEVLDSDDSLPGK

-137 EDSTLAA
+137 EDFTLAA

-155 REMALSSDELPKRQD
+155 REMALSSDELPKRQC
-170 HFGNHESPFEKDHMP
+170 HSGNHESLFKKGHMP
-185 TKRCVPPVALD
+185 TKRSVPPVALD
-196 NERGADRFLKA
+196 KEKGADRFLKA

-213 SSPEESLAHLALFLG
+213 SSPEESLAYLALFLG
-228 SGSLSQITDFFDEH
+228 SGSLSLITDFFDEH
-242 TQPDISLVER
+242 TQPDIALVES
-252 LYPYAGV
+252 LFPFAGV
-259 RLLSST
+259 SLLSSS
-265 FSSFDLS
+265 FSAFELTV
-272 DEAKHELMATHYS
+272 EARHELMAAHYS
-285 SVAAF
+285 SIVSF
-290 TRFED
+290 SRFED
-295 EAGFV
+295 ESEFL
-300 LACVDLCLATGNR
+300 LACVDSCLAAGKR
-313 ELAAMALES
+313 ALASKALES

-337 ANYPLQALGDNAIP
+337 GNFSLPIP
-351 ADDKAT
+351 ANDHFFDEGGTITDAVKT
-357 VGSMKHE
+357 E
-364 IASPVRIDLFGHCE
+364 IVSPVRINLFGRCE
-378 VTRDGESVLSKG
+378 VTRDGKNVLPNG
-390 ELRRKAKLVIA
+390 ELRRKAKLVLA

-437 SYIRRILTPSG
+437 SYIRRVLTPPD

-458 DTVSFAGLNY
+458 DTVSLAGLNY
-468 VSDVSEVH
+468 VSDVGEVH

-482 NGCTDP
+482 NGCNDP

-537 IRVNELRLAQ
+537 IRANDLRLAQ

-571 QLLGQFAGAIS
+571 QLLGQYAGAIS

-596 IDGSSRLEDLYEEIL
+596 IDGSSRLEELYEEIL
-611 EEVSA
+611 EEVSSSGATTEAPKDDEA
-616 SGTSTETFKN
+616 SW
-626 DGSSHRP
+626 R

>member
-1 MNGNDKDALQ
+1 MNGNDKNAPQ
-11 SSPSAAL
+11 SYPSAAL

-24 INRKRLLVSLLSDRE
+24 ISRKRLLISLLSDRE

-61 MAFPPGNVT
+61 IAFPPANVT
-70 WIQASDP
+70 WIQASEP

-87 IEEVLDSDNSSPGK
+87 IEEALDSDNYSPGK

-155 REMALSSDELPKRQD
+155 REMALSSDELPKYQD
-170 HFGNHESPFEKDHMP
+170 HSDNHESLFEKGHMP
-185 TKRCVPPVALD
+185 TKRSVPPVALD
-196 NERGADRFLKA
+196 KERGADRFLKA

-213 SSPEESLAHLALFLG
+213 SSPEESLAYLALFFG
-228 SGSLSQITDFFDEH
+228 SGNLSQITDFFGER
-242 TQPDISLVER
+242 TQPDISLVES
-252 LYPYAGV
+252 LFPFAGV
-259 RLLSST
+259 RLLSSS
-265 FSSFDLS
+265 FSAFELTV
-272 DEAKHELMATHYS
+272 EARHELMAAHYS
-285 SVAAF
+285 SIAPF

-295 EAGFV
+295 KAEFL
-300 LACVDLCLATGNR
+300 LACVDSCLAAGKR
-313 ELAAMALES
+313 ALASMAFES
-322 RKVQQWYAEKHGAET
+322 RKIQQWYAEKHGPETGNLSLPIPVNEYRFGEGGASLDALKAET
-337 ANYPLQALGDNAIP
+337 
-351 ADDKAT
+351 
-357 VGSMKHE
+357 V
-364 IASPVRIDLFGHCE
+364 SPVRIDLFGRCE
-378 VTRDGESVLSKG
+378 VTRDGESVLSKR

-437 SYIRRILTPSG
+437 SYIRRILTPPG

-458 DTVSFAGLNY
+458 DTVSLAGLNY
-468 VSDVSEVH
+468 VSDVGEVH

-488 DICKRALGEIER
+488 DICKRALGKIER

-547 HYAEFAFGIDQTRED
+547 HYAEFAFAIDQTRED

-596 IDGSSRLEDLYEEIL
+596 IDGSSRLEELYEEIL

-616 SGTSTETFKN
+616 SGASAEPFKN
-626 DGSSHRP
+626 DGASLQ

>member
-1 MNGNDKDALQ
+1 MNGNDKDALR

-24 INRKRLLVSLLSDRE
+24 INRKRLLVNLLSDRE

-70 WIQASDP
+70 WVQASEP
-77 EFLVNLDSGN
+77 EFLVNLDSGS
-87 IEEVLDSDNSSPGK
+87 IEEVLDYDDSLPGK

-170 HFGNHESPFEKDHMP
+170 HSGNHESLFEKGHMP
-185 TKRCVPPVALD
+185 TKRSVPPVALD
-196 NERGADRFLKA
+196 KEKGADRFLKA

-213 SSPEESLAHLALFLG
+213 SSPEESLAYLALFLG
-228 SGSLSQITDFFDEH
+228 SGSLSLITDFFDEH
-242 TQPDISLVER
+242 TQPDIALVES
-252 LYPYAGV
+252 LFPFAGV
-259 RLLSST
+259 SLLSS
-265 FSSFDLS
+265 SFYAFELTV
-272 DEAKHELMATHYS
+272 EARHELMAAHYS
-285 SVAAF
+285 SIVSF
-290 TRFED
+290 SRFED
-295 EAGFV
+295 EAEFL
-300 LACVDLCLATGNR
+300 LACVDSCLAAGKR
-313 ELAAMALES
+313 ALASKALES

-337 ANYPLQALGDNAIP
+337 GNFSLPIP
-351 ADDKAT
+351 ANDHFFGEGGTITDAVKT
-357 VGSMKHE
+357 E
-364 IASPVRIDLFGHCE
+364 IVSPVRINLFGRCE
-378 VTRDGESVLSKG
+378 VTRDGKNVLPNG
-390 ELRRKAKLVIA
+390 ELRRKAKLVLA

-437 SYIRRILTPSG
+437 SYIRRVLTPPD

-458 DTVSFAGLNY
+458 DTVSLAGLNY
-468 VSDVSEVH
+468 VSDVGEVH

-482 NGCTDP
+482 NGCNDP

-537 IRVNELRLAQ
+537 IRANDLRLAQ

-571 QLLGQFAGAIS
+571 QLLGQYAGAIS

-596 IDGSSRLEDLYEEIL
+596 IDGSSRLEELYEEIL
-611 EEVSA
+611 EEVSSSAATTEAPKDDEA
-616 SGTSTETFKN
+616 SC
-626 DGSSHRP
+626 R

>member
-1 MNGNDKDALQ
+1 MNGNDKDALR

-18 GIGEAL
+18 GIGEAF

-61 MAFPPGNVT
+61 VAFPPGSVT
-70 WIQASDP
+70 WVQASEP
-77 EFLVNLDSGN
+77 EFLVNLDSGS
-87 IEEVLDSDNSSPGK
+87 IDEVLDSDGSSPGK

-170 HFGNHESPFEKDHMP
+170 HSGNHESLFEKGHMP
-185 TKRCVPPVALD
+185 TKRSVPPVALD
-196 NERGADRFLKA
+196 KEKGADRFLKA

-213 SSPEESLAHLALFLG
+213 SSPEESLAYLALFLG
-228 SGSLSQITDFFDEH
+228 SGSLSLITDFFDEH
-242 TQPDISLVER
+242 TQPDIALVES
-252 LYPYAGV
+252 LFPFAGV
-259 RLLSST
+259 SLLSS
-265 FSSFDLS
+265 SFYAFELTV
-272 DEAKHELMATHYS
+272 EARHELMAAHYS
-285 SVAAF
+285 SIVSF
-290 TRFED
+290 SRFED
-295 EAGFV
+295 EAEFL
-300 LACVDLCLATGNR
+300 LACVDSCLAAGKR
-313 ELAAMALES
+313 ALASKALES

-337 ANYPLQALGDNAIP
+337 GNFSLPIP
-351 ADDKAT
+351 
-357 VGSMKHE
+357 SNKHFFGEDGTITDAVKTE
-364 IASPVRIDLFGHCE
+364 IVSSVRINLLGRCE
-378 VTRDGESVLSKG
+378 VTRDGKNVLPNG
-390 ELRRKAKLVIA
+390 ELRRKAKLVLA

-437 SYIRRILTPSG
+437 SYIRRVLTPPD

-458 DTVSFAGLNY
+458 DTVSLAGLNY
-468 VSDVSEVH
+468 VSDVGEVH

-482 NGCTDP
+482 NGCNDP
-488 DICKRALGEIER
+488 DICKRALGEIES

-513 QIDAYRITYQNRVLD
+513 QIDAYLITYQNRVLD

-537 IRVNELRLAQ
+537 IRANDLRLAQ

-571 QLLGQFAGAIS
+571 QLLGQYAGAIS

-596 IDGSSRLEDLYEEIL
+596 IDGSSRLEELYEEIL
-611 EEVSA
+611 EEVSS
-616 SGTSTETFKN
+616 SGATTETLK
-626 DGSSHRP
+626 DDEASCR

>member
-1 MNGNDKDALQ
+1 MNGNDKDALR

-18 GIGEAL
+18 GIGEAF

-70 WIQASDP
+70 WVQASEP
-77 EFLVNLDSGN
+77 EFLVNLDSGS
-87 IEEVLDSDNSSPGK
+87 IEEVLDSDDSSPGK

-155 REMALSSDELPKRQD
+155 REMALSSDELPKCQC
-170 HFGNHESPFEKDHMP
+170 HSGNQESLFESGHML
-185 TKRCVPPVALD
+185 TKRSVPPVALD
-196 NERGADRFLKA
+196 KEKGADRFLKA

-213 SSPEESLAHLALFLG
+213 SSPEESLAYLALFLG
-228 SGSLSQITDFFDEH
+228 SGSLSLITDFFDEH
-242 TQPDISLVER
+242 TQPDISLVES
-252 LYPYAGV
+252 LFPFAGV
-259 RLLSST
+259 SLLSSS
-265 FSSFDLS
+265 FSAFELTV
-272 DEAKHELMATHYS
+272 EARHELMAAHYS
-285 SVAAF
+285 SIVPF
-290 TRFED
+290 SRFED
-295 EAGFV
+295 EAEFL
-300 LACVDLCLATGNR
+300 LACVDSCLAAGKR
-313 ELAAMALES
+313 ALASKTLES

-337 ANYPLQALGDNAIP
+337 DNFSLPIP
-351 ADDKAT
+351 ANDHFFGEGGAITDAVKT
-357 VGSMKHE
+357 E
-364 IASPVRIDLFGHCE
+364 IVSPVRIHLFGRCE
-378 VTRDGESVLSKG
+378 VTRDGKNVLQNG
-390 ELRRKAKLVIA
+390 ELRRKAKLVLA

-437 SYIRRILTPSG
+437 SYIRRVLTPPD

-458 DTVSFAGLNY
+458 DTVSLAGLNY
-468 VSDVSEVH
+468 VSDVGEVH

-482 NGCTDP
+482 NGCNDP

-528 ALVDGVRAL
+528 ALVDGARAL
-537 IRVNELRLAQ
+537 IRANDLRLAQ

-571 QLLGQFAGAIS
+571 QLLGQYAGAIS

-596 IDGSSRLEDLYEEIL
+596 IDGSSRLEELYEEIL
-611 EEVSA
+611 EEVSS
-616 SGTSTETFKN
+616 SGTTAEVPKDDEASY
-626 DGSSHRP
+626 R

>member
-1 MNGNDKDALQ
+1 MNGNDKDALR

-18 GIGEAL
+18 GIGEAF

-70 WIQASDP
+70 WVQASEP
-77 EFLVNLDSGN
+77 EFLVSLDSGS
-87 IEEVLDSDNSSPGK
+87 IEEVLDSDDSSPGK

-155 REMALSSDELPKRQD
+155 REMALSSDELPKCQC
-170 HFGNHESPFEKDHMP
+170 HSGNQESLFESSHMP
-185 TKRCVPPVALD
+185 TKRSVPPVALD
-196 NERGADRFLKA
+196 KEKGADRFLKA

-213 SSPEESLAHLALFLG
+213 SSPEESVAYLALFLG
-228 SGSLSQITDFFDEH
+228 SGSLSLITDFFDEH
-242 TQPDISLVER
+242 TQPDISLVES
-252 LYPYAGV
+252 LFPFAGV
-259 RLLSST
+259 SLLSSS
-265 FSSFDLS
+265 FSAFELPV
-272 DEAKHELMATHYS
+272 EARHELMAAHYS
-285 SVAAF
+285 SIVSF
-290 TRFED
+290 SRFED
-295 EAGFV
+295 EAEFL
-300 LACVDLCLATGNR
+300 LACVDSCLAAGKR
-313 ELAAMALES
+313 ALASKALES

-337 ANYPLQALGDNAIP
+337 GNFSLPIP
-351 ADDKAT
+351 ANEHFFGEGGAITDAVKT
-357 VGSMKHE
+357 E
-364 IASPVRIDLFGHCE
+364 IVSPVRIHLFGRCE
-378 VTRDGESVLSKG
+378 VTRDGKNVLPNG
-390 ELRRKAKLVIA
+390 ELRRKAKLVLA

-437 SYIRRILTPSG
+437 SYIRRVLTPPD

-458 DTVSFAGLNY
+458 DTVSLAGLNY
-468 VSDVSEVH
+468 VSDVGEVH

-482 NGCTDP
+482 NGCNDP

-537 IRVNELRLAQ
+537 IRANDLRLAQ

-571 QLLGQFAGAIS
+571 QLLGQYAGAIS

-596 IDGSSRLEDLYEEIL
+596 IDGSSRLEELYEEIL
-611 EEVSA
+611 EEVSS
-616 SGTSTETFKN
+616 SGATAEM
-626 DGSSHRP
+626 P

>member
-1 MNGNDKDALQ
+1 MNGNDKDALR

-70 WIQASDP
+70 WVQASEP
-77 EFLVNLDSGN
+77 EFLVSLDSGN
-87 IEEVLDSDNSSPGK
+87 IEEVLDSDGSSPGK

-155 REMALSSDELPKRQD
+155 REMALSSDELPKRQC
-170 HFGNHESPFEKDHMP
+170 HSGNHESLFEKGHMP
-185 TKRCVPPVALD
+185 TKRSVPPVALD
-196 NERGADRFLKA
+196 KEKGADRFLKA

-213 SSPEESLAHLALFLG
+213 SSPEESLAYLALFLG
-228 SGSLSQITDFFDEH
+228 SGSLSLITDFFDEH
-242 TQPDISLVER
+242 TQPDIALVES
-252 LYPYAGV
+252 LFPFAGV
-259 RLLSST
+259 SLLSS
-265 FSSFDLS
+265 SFYAFELTV
-272 DEAKHELMATHYS
+272 EARHELMAAHYS
-285 SVAAF
+285 SIVSF
-290 TRFED
+290 SRFED
-295 EAGFV
+295 EAEFL
-300 LACVDLCLATGNR
+300 LACVDSCLAAGKR
-313 ELAAMALES
+313 ALASKALES

-337 ANYPLQALGDNAIP
+337 GNFSLPIP
-351 ADDKAT
+351 ASEHFFGEDGTITDAVKT
-357 VGSMKHE
+357 E
-364 IASPVRIDLFGHCE
+364 IVSPVRINLFGRCE
-378 VTRDGESVLSKG
+378 VTRDGKNVLPNG
-390 ELRRKAKLVIA
+390 ELRRKAKLVLA

-437 SYIRRILTPSG
+437 SYIRRVLTPPD

-458 DTVSFAGLNY
+458 DTVSLAGLNY
-468 VSDVSEVH
+468 VSDVGEVH

-482 NGCTDP
+482 NGCNDP

-513 QIDAYRITYQNRVLD
+513 QIDAYRITFQNRVLD

-537 IRVNELRLAQ
+537 IRANDLRLAQ

-571 QLLGQFAGAIS
+571 QLLGQYAGAIS

-596 IDGSSRLEDLYEEIL
+596 IDGSSRLEELYEEIL
-611 EEVSA
+611 EEVSS
-616 SGTSTETFKN
+616 SGATTETLK
-626 DGSSHRP
+626 DDEASCR

>member
-1 MNGNDKDALQ
+1 MNGNDKDALR

-70 WIQASDP
+70 WVQASEP
-77 EFLVNLDSGN
+77 EFLVNLDSGS
-87 IEEVLDSDNSSPGK
+87 IEEVLDSDDSSPGK

-155 REMALSSDELPKRQD
+155 REMALSSDELPKCQC
-170 HFGNHESPFEKDHMP
+170 HSGNHESLFEKGHMP
-185 TKRCVPPVALD
+185 TKRSVPPVALD
-196 NERGADRFLKA
+196 KEKGADRFLKA

-213 SSPEESLAHLALFLG
+213 SSPEESLAYLALFLG
-228 SGSLSQITDFFDEH
+228 SGSLSLITDFFDEH
-242 TQPDISLVER
+242 TQPDIALVES
-252 LYPYAGV
+252 LFPFAGV
-259 RLLSST
+259 SLLSSS
-265 FSSFDLS
+265 FSAFELTV
-272 DEAKHELMATHYS
+272 EARHELMAVHYS
-285 SVAAF
+285 SIVSF
-290 TRFED
+290 SRFED
-295 EAGFV
+295 EAEFL
-300 LACVDLCLATGNR
+300 LACVDSCLAAGKR
-313 ELAAMALES
+313 ALASKALES
-322 RKVQQWYAEKHGAET
+322 RKVQQWYSEKHGAEIGNFSLPISVNDHFFGEGGT
-337 ANYPLQALGDNAIP
+337 ITDAV
-351 ADDKAT
+351 KT
-357 VGSMKHE
+357 E
-364 IASPVRIDLFGHCE
+364 IVSPVRINLFGRCE
-378 VTRDGESVLSKG
+378 VTRDGKNVLPNG
-390 ELRRKAKLVIA
+390 ELRRKAKLVLA

-437 SYIRRILTPSG
+437 SYIRRVLTPPD

-458 DTVSFAGLNY
+458 DTVSLAGLNY
-468 VSDVSEVH
+468 VSDVGEVH

-482 NGCTDP
+482 NGCNDP

-537 IRVNELRLAQ
+537 IRANDLRLAQ

-571 QLLGQFAGAIS
+571 QLLGQYAGAIS

-596 IDGSSRLEDLYEEIL
+596 IDGSSRLEELYEEIL
-611 EEVSA
+611 EEVSSSGATTEAPKDDEA
-616 SGTSTETFKN
+616 SW
-626 DGSSHRP
+626 R

>member
-11 SSPSAAL
+11 SYPSAAL

-24 INRKRLLVSLLSDRE
+24 ISRKRLLISLLSDRE

-61 MAFPPGNVT
+61 IAFPPASVT
-70 WIQASDP
+70 WIQASEP

-87 IEEVLDSDNSSPGK
+87 IEEALDSDNSSPGK

-155 REMALSSDELPKRQD
+155 REMALSSDELPKYQD
-170 HFGNHESPFEKDHMP
+170 HSDNHESLFEKGHMP
-185 TKRCVPPVALD
+185 TKRSVPPVALD
-196 NERGADRFLKA
+196 KERGADRFLKA
-207 LLRQTP
+207 LLRQTL
-213 SSPEESLAHLALFLG
+213 SSPEESLAYLALFFG
-228 SGSLSQITDFFDEH
+228 SGNLSQITDFFDER
-242 TQPDISLVER
+242 TQPDISLVES
-252 LYPYAGV
+252 LFPFAGV
-259 RLLSST
+259 RLLSSS
-265 FSSFDLS
+265 FSAFELTV
-272 DEAKHELMATHYS
+272 EARHELMAAHYS
-285 SVAAF
+285 SIVPF

-295 EAGFV
+295 EAEFL
-300 LACVDLCLATGNR
+300 LACVDSCLAAGKR
-313 ELAAMALES
+313 ALASMAFES
-322 RKVQQWYAEKHGAET
+322 RKIQQWYAEKHGPET
-337 ANYPLQALGDNAIP
+337 DNLSLPIPVNEYRFGEGGALPDAL
-351 ADDKAT
+351 KAKT
-357 VGSMKHE
+357 V
-364 IASPVRIDLFGHCE
+364 SPVRIDLFGRCE

-437 SYIRRILTPSG
+437 SYIRRILTPPG

-458 DTVSFAGLNY
+458 DTVSLAGLNY
-468 VSDVSEVH
+468 VSDVGEVH

-488 DICKRALGEIER
+488 DICKRALGKIER

-547 HYAEFAFGIDQTRED
+547 HYAEFAFAIDQTRED

-596 IDGSSRLEDLYEEIL
+596 IDGSSRLEELYEEIL

-616 SGTSTETFKN
+616 SGASAEPFKN
-626 DGSSHRP
+626 DGASLQ

>member
-1 MNGNDKDALQ
+1 MNGNDKDALR
-11 SSPSAAL
+11 SSPSTAL

-24 INRKRLLVSLLSDRE
+24 IDRKRLLVSLLSDRE

-70 WIQASDP
+70 WVQASEP
-77 EFLVNLDSGN
+77 EFLVNLDSGS
-87 IEEVLDSDNSSPGK
+87 IEEVLDSDDSSPGK

-155 REMALSSDELPKRQD
+155 REMALSSDELPKRQC
-170 HFGNHESPFEKDHMP
+170 HSGNHESLFEKGHMP
-185 TKRCVPPVALD
+185 TKRSVPPVALD
-196 NERGADRFLKA
+196 KEKGADRFLKA

-213 SSPEESLAHLALFLG
+213 SSPEESLAYLALFLG
-228 SGSLSQITDFFDEH
+228 SGSLSLITDFFDEH
-242 TQPDISLVER
+242 TQPDIALVES
-252 LYPYAGV
+252 LFPFAGV
-259 RLLSST
+259 SLLSSS
-265 FSSFDLS
+265 FSAFELTV
-272 DEAKHELMATHYS
+272 EARHELMAAHYS
-285 SVAAF
+285 SIVSF
-290 TRFED
+290 SRFED
-295 EAGFV
+295 EAEFL
-300 LACVDLCLATGNR
+300 LACVDSCLAAGKR
-313 ELAAMALES
+313 ALASKALES

-337 ANYPLQALGDNAIP
+337 GNFSLPIP
-351 ADDKAT
+351 SNEHFFGEDGTITDAVKT
-357 VGSMKHE
+357 E
-364 IASPVRIDLFGHCE
+364 IVSPVRINLFGRCE
-378 VTRDGESVLSKG
+378 VTRDGKNVLPNG
-390 ELRRKAKLVIA
+390 ELRRKAKLVLA

-437 SYIRRILTPSG
+437 SYIRRVLTPPD

-458 DTVSFAGLNY
+458 DTVSLAGLNY
-468 VSDVSEVH
+468 VSDVGEVH

-482 NGCTDP
+482 NGCNDP

-537 IRVNELRLAQ
+537 IRANDLRLAQ

-571 QLLGQFAGAIS
+571 QLLGQYAGAIS

-596 IDGSSRLEDLYEEIL
+596 IDGSGRLEELYEEIL
-611 EEVSA
+611 EEVSS
-616 SGTSTETFKN
+616 SGATTETLK
-626 DGSSHRP
+626 DDEASCR